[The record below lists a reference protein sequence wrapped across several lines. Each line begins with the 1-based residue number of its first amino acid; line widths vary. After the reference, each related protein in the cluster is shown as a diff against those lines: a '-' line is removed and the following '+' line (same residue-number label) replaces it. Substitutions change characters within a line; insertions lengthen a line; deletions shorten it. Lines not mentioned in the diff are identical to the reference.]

1 MIRFF
6 QFQIRVNELEQTLAN
21 KEAELSTRMEHTRML
36 EMTIGTLQRES
47 ELSRNDTF
55 DLRNLE
61 RLEQENQKLADQLIS
76 VEDQLSAAKIT
87 ASDYK
92 QDISRLEARCAQLE
106 KEKSDENQNFNVKL
120 DQFVQAKTEE
130 LKRAEEAIIKLKVQV
145 ESTVTFNRQIEWLVR
160 ITEWCFRDFTQN
172 NGVS

>member
-1 MIRFF
+1 M
-6 QFQIRVNELEQTLAN
+6 AN

-76 VEDQLSAAKIT
+76 VEDQLSTAKIT

-145 ESTVTFNRQIEWLVR
+145 ESTVTFNRQIQWLVR
-160 ITEWCFRDFTQN
+160 IKEWVFRDFTQN

>member
-1 MIRFF
+1 M
-6 QFQIRVNELEQTLAN
+6 AN

-106 KEKSDENQNFNVKL
+106 KEKNDENQNFNVKL

-145 ESTVTFNRQIEWLVR
+145 ESTVTFNRQIQWLVR
-160 ITEWCFRDFTQN
+160 ITEWGFRDFTQN